1 MKRATYFT
9 LSLFVIFLSLE
20 LYLFFKLDF
29 TNVISDLGLFFSFT
43 ALLILLNISIIRDLQ
58 ANISY
63 FVYLP
68 VFIPALVYLPSFYLG
83 LFSFISTLVI
93 ARKLIF
99 IKKLFNVSSNGLA
112 DLSTSLIFWYLL
124 HLTGSTDV
132 NIFSIYFLLG
142 IISLALL
149 SNLINSFLVQTVVSL
164 QQGKFDL
171 NGYIGHILA
180 LKNSLSSMF
189 LGVINLL
196 VYHYTGLIGVAA
208 FTFLVNYYKPALI
221 YRQVFANELSAY
233 TEFILFVL
241 SLKDT
246 ITHQHSERV
255 KNWTELIGK
264 ELHLND
270 EELRELM
277 QSASWHDIGKLTI
290 PDNILNKAGKLTE
303 EEYQL
308 MKSHPM
314 KGYELA
320 KDFHFLKNYTDVI
333 RYHHERYYG
342 KGYPDRL
349 KGERIPRNARIMAIA
364 DSFDAMTA
372 TRPYRVGMD
381 IHDAVNELVNNAGT
395 QFDPELVEVFIA
407 ALKKKYGDNYERWEK
422 INGMDVPKEIVEE
435 EKKEFVSLQ

>member
-1 MKRATYFT
+1 MKRAIYFT
-9 LSLFVIFLSLE
+9 ILIFAVFVILE
-20 LYLFFKLDF
+20 LYLFMQIDF
-29 TNVISDLGLFFSFT
+29 TQIKRDFILFISFT
-43 ALLILLNISIIRDLQ
+43 LLLIFLNLSIIKDLQ
-58 ANISY
+58 TNIAY

-112 DLSTSLIFWYLL
+112 DLSTSLIFWYIL
-124 HLTGSTDV
+124 HLTGSTEV

-142 IISLALL
+142 MISLALL
-149 SNLINSFLVQTVVSL
+149 SNLINSFLVQTVISL
-164 QQGKFDL
+164 QQSKFDI
-171 NGYIGHILA
+171 NSYIGIFMS
-180 LKNSLSSMF
+180 LKSSISSMF
-189 LGVINLL
+189 LGVINVLI
-196 VYHYTGLIGVAA
+196 YHYTGLIGVAA

-277 QSASWHDIGKLTI
+277 QAASWHDIGKLTI

-333 RYHHERYYG
+333 RHHHERYDG

-381 IHDAVNELVNNAGT
+381 IHDAVNELKKNAGT
-395 QFDPELVEVFIA
+395 QFDPELVKVFIA
-407 ALKKKYGDNYERWEK
+407 ALKKKYGDNYERWEP
-422 INGMDVPKEIVEE
+422 INSMEVPKEIVEE
-435 EKKEFVSLQ
+435 EKKEFVSLL